1 MTKICLR
8 CSKHFTEKDPHA
20 SCVDCRP
27 DTCTESDRCQLC
39 QHLSSDEFK
48 SLQQQYRKR
57 ASEQRRRASSASPVP
72 PATPLQSLAPVLP
85 ASRPSAADR
94 PDSPASAVSYD
105 SVFPTVPANLLQLIQ
120 QSVQDQ
126 LAAQTFNSRKRSADS
141 VSSQASPSSPK
152 RTKSSEDVLPLG
164 PDDVCECIYDLSSCP
179 SPSNDTDPEESACYT
194 NEGQLL
200 LPHHPSVRKTVSNT
214 NLALA
219 SVRPGMTLKSI
230 ASTSRRT
237 PIHSAS
243 IKLVA
248 PDDDPDI
255 NRLLKNPNARTQ
267 AHDKDLKTIEN
278 HSRSSLPLASH
289 LLWALQALT
298 ASIEDPSRLDKQTI
312 VQDQLSILREATQ
325 SAEKMAELSAHTI
338 ASTTLL
344 RRNVALQ
351 DSSLPLES
359 QSALLR
365 APWTS
370 DTLFNNKLREQFD
383 YHLTCINYEQSVPRL
398 KSSQPV
404 SFRTFSSVRRK
415 QSKTAPPRPQ
425 QSARRQSRSY
435 RRPSAT
441 VSKPPFRK

>member
-8 CSKHFTEKDPHA
+8 CSKHFSEKDPHA

-27 DTCTESDRCQLC
+27 DTCTEADHCQLC
-39 QHLSSDEFK
+39 QHLSADEFK
-48 SLQQQYRKR
+48 ALQSQYRKR
-57 ASEQRRRASSASPVP
+57 ASEQRRRASSASPLPTASPV
-72 PATPLQSLAPVLP
+72 QSLAPAS
-85 ASRPSAADR
+85 ASRPLPER
-94 PDSPASAVSYD
+94 PDSPASGLSYYAD
-105 SVFPTVPANLLQLIQ
+105 FPTVPANILQLIQ

-126 LAAQTFNSRKRSADS
+126 LAVQSLASRKRSSDAA
-141 VSSQASPSSPK
+141 SSLASPSPPK
-152 RTKSSEDVLPLG
+152 RTKSSEDILPLG
-164 PDDVCECIYDLSSCP
+164 ADDVTECIYDLTSCP
-179 SPSNDTDPEESACYT
+179 SPSNDLDPDEAARFT
-194 NEGQLL
+194 PEGQLL
-200 LPHHPSVRKTVSNT
+200 LPHHPSVRKTVANT

-237 PIHSAS
+237 PVHSSS

-255 NRLLKNPNARTQ
+255 NRLLKNPNARNQ
-267 AHDKDLKTIEN
+267 AHDKDLKMIEN

-298 ASIEDPSRLDKQTI
+298 TSLEDPSRLDKQTI

-325 SAEKMAELSAHTI
+325 SAEKLAEISAHTI
-338 ASTTLL
+338 ATTTLL

-365 APWTS
+365 TPWTS

-404 SFRTFSSVRRK
+404 AFRTFSSVRRK